1 LDEGIVQYL
10 HVQQR
15 IRFGRK
21 YLSIPSYVQE
31 AICSNPRCLSSAWI
45 NTQFSSS
52 CGSRRHPMEMVAVWT
67 ITLSAVL
74 AGALDISATGLVR
87 RIEGV
92 PFRRLL
98 QFVASG
104 MMGTA
109 AFEGGA
115 NTAAIGLALHFLIAA
130 IWAALY
136 FSAANSWPV
145 LMREPVLCGV
155 LYGCTVHLVM
165 SRVVVPLSRAA
176 KRPFSW
182 KGWLPQLVIHI
193 VCVGLPIA
201 LLQSSRLT
209 SGNIRP

>member
-1 LDEGIVQYL
+1 M
-10 HVQQR
+10 
-15 IRFGRK
+15 
-21 YLSIPSYVQE
+21 
-31 AICSNPRCLSSAWI
+31 A
-45 NTQFSSS
+45 
-52 CGSRRHPMEMVAVWT
+52 MVAIWT

-87 RIEGV
+87 RSEGV

-136 FSAANSWPV
+136 FSAANYWPV

-155 LYGCTVHLVM
+155 LYGCVVHLVM
-165 SRVVVPLSRAA
+165 SRVVMPLSRAP
-176 KRPFSW
+176 KRPFTW
-182 KGWLPQLVIHI
+182 KGWLLQLVIHI

-201 LLQSSRLT
+201 LLQSSRLM